1 MKRRACHVYT
11 DRSKILVE
19 SPPLIR
25 IAYVIPTLDQS
36 GAERQ
41 LTLLATGLPRESYSV
56 RVIALQRGGPYL
68 KTLTDAG
75 IEVHVLGKRFRL
87 DPLTLYQL
95 RQELRSFQ
103 PDIVQS
109 FLFAANSY
117 VRLPGISPSSAKI
130 VVSERCVDSWKS
142 GWQLSLDRHQ
152 IPRAHAM
159 TANSRSVADFYAG
172 VGVPRDLIT
181 VIPNALPMSEPR
193 YSKQQAREILGL
205 GNEHRVVGFVGR
217 LATQKRLHDVIW
229 AFQLLHQL
237 VEHARLVLIGS
248 GPERDALSDLAAS
261 FDCRDRVVFA
271 EHREDA
277 SALMAAFDA
286 FVLGSDFEG
295 MSNSLMEAMS
305 LGLPCIASDIPPNRE
320 LIIDGETGLL
330 FPVGKC
336 PDLAKLS
343 ARVLSDAGLAD
354 QLGQAARDRIATQHK
369 VEQMVA
375 AHESLYR
382 KLLSSSASSLSSF

>member
-1 MKRRACHVYT
+1 M
-11 DRSKILVE
+11 SKNLKLHS

-41 LTLLATGLPRESYSV
+41 LTLLATGLPRETYSV
-56 RVIALQRGGPYL
+56 RVISLQRGGPYL

-75 IEVHVLGKRFRL
+75 IDVRVLGKRFRF
-87 DPLTLYQL
+87 DPLTWYRL

-117 VRLPGISPSSAKI
+117 VRLPGITPSKTKI

-142 GWQLSLDRHQ
+142 GWQLKLDQRQ
-152 IPRAHAM
+152 IPRTHAM
-159 TANSRSVADFYAG
+159 TANSNSVADFYLG

-181 VIPNALPMSEPR
+181 VIPNALPMTEPR
-193 YSKQQAREILGL
+193 YSRQQAREILGL
-205 GNEHRVVGFVGR
+205 KDEHKVVGFVGR
-217 LATQKRLHDVIW
+217 LASQKRLHDVIW

-237 VEHARLVLIGS
+237 VENVRLVLIGS
-248 GPERDALSDLAAS
+248 GPERESLSELATS
-261 FDCRDRVVFA
+261 FGCRDRIIFA
-271 EHREDA
+271 GHREDA
-277 SALMAAFDA
+277 SALMAAFDT

-305 LGLPCIASDIPPNRE
+305 IGLPCIASDIPPNRE
-320 LIIDGETGLL
+320 LLTDGETGLL
-330 FPVGKC
+330 FSVGKS

-343 ARVLSDAGLAD
+343 AKVLTDADLAHRLGLA
-354 QLGQAARDRIATQHK
+354 ARHRISTHHT
-369 VEQMVA
+369 VEQMIKL
-375 AHESLYR
+375 HESLYER
-382 KLLSSSASSLSSF
+382 LLDH